1 MIPVLDLQQLT
12 KTLVGVAHT
21 TICNLSMWL
30 TTSLNTTKPANLQKT
45 IGGVNQQENP
55 MLSLKIAKDVTSRI
69 MALFIISSLTIIT
82 GSSIINSMPVSEV
95 QIPLWYSA
103 ALGGFH
109 AVADVL
115 VKLAKASL
123 DGKLD
128 ASEVDEAFGVKR
140 DSATET
146 EVEEG

>member
-1 MIPVLDLQQLT
+1 MLT
-12 KTLVGVAHT
+12 
-21 TICNLSMWL
+21 
-30 TTSLNTTKPANLQKT
+30 
-45 IGGVNQQENP
+45 
-55 MLSLKIAKDVTSRI
+55 LKIAKDVTSRI

-109 AVADVL
+109 AIADVL

-123 DGKLD
+123 DGKLE
-128 ASEVDEAFGVKR
+128 AHEVDEAFGVKR
-140 DSATET
+140 DPATET

>member
-1 MIPVLDLQQLT
+1 
-12 KTLVGVAHT
+12 
-21 TICNLSMWL
+21 
-30 TTSLNTTKPANLQKT
+30 
-45 IGGVNQQENP
+45 
-55 MLSLKIAKDVTSRI
+55 
-69 MALFIISSLTIIT
+69 
-82 GSSIINSMPVSEV
+82 MPVSEV

-140 DSATET
+140 DEPTE
-146 EVEEG
+146 